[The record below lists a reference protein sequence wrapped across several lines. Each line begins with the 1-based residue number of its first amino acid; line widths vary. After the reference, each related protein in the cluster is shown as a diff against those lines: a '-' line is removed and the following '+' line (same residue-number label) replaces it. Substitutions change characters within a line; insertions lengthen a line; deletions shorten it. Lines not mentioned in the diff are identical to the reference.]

1 LAACVIATTYI
12 PEPCPDNCTGHGS
25 CVNKTLPLDPG
36 APVGATPNT
45 TLYCQCDKGWEG
57 ANCGNGGVIL
67 ITAAALATGA
77 IVGIVIGVILCVGIA
92 GGSAYAGANA
102 FAHADATAIVNNPLY
117 KKSGN
122 DGENPLYEQN
132 C

>member
-1 LAACVIATTYI
+1 
-12 PEPCPDNCTGHGS
+12 
-25 CVNKTLPLDPG
+25 
-36 APVGATPNT
+36 
-45 TLYCQCDKGWEG
+45 
-57 ANCGNGGVIL
+57 
-67 ITAAALATGA
+67 
-77 IVGIVIGVILCVGIA
+77 VIGVILCVGIA